1 MNEIVS
7 MEMHCLYFLKFYLR
21 ELNCIVSSI
30 KSLLAIT
37 ENGGSR
43 SVRWMQRF
51 VASSR
56 CYWASN
62 IRRFR
67 TKKGI
72 YQLGR
77 PPLLDT
83 MTRRFMGAA

>member
-7 MEMHCLYFLKFYLR
+7 IEMHCLYFLKFYLR

-56 CYWASN
+56 CYIGLPISGDSGLKRAFIS
-62 IRRFR
+62 
-67 TKKGI
+67 
-72 YQLGR
+72 
-77 PPLLDT
+77 
-83 MTRRFMGAA
+83 